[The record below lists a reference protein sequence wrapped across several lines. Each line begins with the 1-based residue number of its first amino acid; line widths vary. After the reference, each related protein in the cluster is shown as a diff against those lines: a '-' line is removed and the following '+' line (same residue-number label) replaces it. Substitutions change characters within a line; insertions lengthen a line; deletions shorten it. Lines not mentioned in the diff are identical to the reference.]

1 MKTFTICALLLAPA
15 TLFAQKNRITGII
28 DASHAVPLPGNVHV
42 SAQPQ
47 FDEGAADPAMKLNYV
62 TLTLRPSPAQQS
74 ELEQLLRDQQNPSSP
89 KFRKWLTPEQY
100 ADRFGASPADMA
112 KIVSW
117 LNSEGF
123 EVISTGRG
131 RRYIAFNAT
140 AEQIRTA
147 MHTEIHNYR
156 VDGELH
162 FANATPPEIPEAI
175 QDLVLEI
182 GNLNDFRA
190 RHMPVHQFPTGPLAS
205 LASPALGDQPE
216 TSNGKGGHQLAPGDV
231 WTIYDTA
238 RIYNAGYTGKGQK
251 IAIIDRSDVL
261 LSDIALFRNTFGLP
275 SVVPQRVLVAGATN
289 PGVTPNNQETN
300 LDLDWA
306 GAMAPNAQLLYVFA
320 PSEVTAVTYAID
332 QNLAPIISYSYYP
345 CELNN
350 SASTAG
356 SLQALA
362 QQGNAQGITWLACS
376 GDSGAEACDSNN
388 YTTVAGTHGTSV
400 SLVTAIP
407 EVTGVGGTTFVE
419 GSNPTT
425 YWAVFNGDLNAATAL
440 SYIPETA
447 WQGSGGGYSI
457 FYPKP
462 DWQVGVPN
470 TSAGA
475 WRGVPDVS
483 FSSDP
488 NHDGYYIFYNGAE
501 IVIAGTSIAT
511 PVFAG
516 MLALLNEYLGTNGLG
531 NINPNLYRLAQNTSN
546 VFHDVTTGN
555 NFHLCQK
562 GTPNCANGGSV
573 GYVAEPG
580 WDAVTGLGSVDGYN
594 LLAQWGDGVVGTSIN
609 VAANPSS
616 VALNSQTVLTA
627 TVKSSSSSITPT
639 GSVAFTF
646 GNTSLGSATLSG
658 SGSTASA
665 SLTVYGSQLT
675 AGNDLISVN
684 YGGDRNVN
692 GSTTTVTVNVTVPAT
707 SSAVIPSINPNPV
720 FQTTPDAQGYSWFYT
735 VQLSEVAGTS
745 TTLTGFTIDGTD
757 YSSSIGGFF
766 GTSTIPANGTLSASL
781 REAGVTVPATRIF
794 SFTGRDSSGRT
805 WTQQTTAKFL
815 GTQISASMQLI
826 GLPTTVRQDPTQT
839 PDCQYS
845 QALGIQELNGHSVT
859 LTRFLAAGADYTNQL
874 TEFFGSIVLPAF
886 GSLQTGVC
894 WDLTGDTIP
903 ETLIYEIDGVDD
915 QGNAVSATVSAYFE
929 GAASNPGALTT
940 SADPNNDVIVLTA
953 ADSTKSATTTMKVS
967 VGSGQAWS
975 ITTFPSNRTASWLVA
990 YPLSGTGPATVNIAA
1005 SAAGLD
1011 NGLHQAT
1018 LVVQSVNSLPEFTP
1032 VALNF
1037 VVGRPQITSIVNG
1050 ASLTSTGLSPGLIFT
1065 LFGSGLGPDAGQT
1078 LQLDTSGNVSGN
1090 LSGISVTVN
1099 GSYSPLLYVGQGQIN
1114 AVAPYEIAGSGT
1126 AQVQVLNNGV
1136 VSATTNVN
1144 VVATAP
1150 AIFSLGNGQG
1160 AILNQD
1166 GTVNGPANPAARG
1179 SVVSI
1184 YGTGEGQTNPP
1195 GVDGAIANESL
1206 AGLPRPAAPFSI
1218 SIGGIAASYTY
1229 AGTAPQSF
1237 AGFFQ
1242 VNAVIHANAGTGNL
1256 PVILVVGGVSSKP
1269 LNVAVQ

>member
-1 MKTFTICALLLAPA
+1 MKAYAILALVPA
-15 TLFAQKNRITGII
+15 ALFAQKDRIVGSI
-28 DASHAVPLPGNVHV
+28 DASRRIAIQGNVHA

-47 FDEGAADPAMKLNYV
+47 FDEGPSDPSMKLNYV
-62 TLTLRPSPAQQS
+62 TLTLRTSPTQQA
-74 ELEQLLRDQQNPSSP
+74 ELEQLLRDQQNPSSS

-117 LNSEGF
+117 LTSEGF
-123 EVISTGRG
+123 EIISTGRG
-131 RRYIAFNAT
+131 RRHVAFNAT
-140 AEQIRTA
+140 AEQIRSA
-147 MHTEIHNYR
+147 LHTEIHNYR

-175 QDLVLEI
+175 QDMVWEI
-182 GNLNDFRA
+182 SNLNDFRA
-190 RHMPVHQFPTGPLAS
+190 RHMPMRPVPVGPRA
-205 LASPALGDQPE
+205 QPE

-231 WTIYDTA
+231 YTIYDTN
-238 RIYNAGYTGKGQK
+238 RIYTAGYTGKGQK

-350 SASTAG
+350 SANTAG
-356 SLQALA
+356 SFQALA

-388 YTTVAGTHGTSV
+388 YATVAATHGLSV

-419 GSNPTT
+419 GSSPTN

-440 SYIPETA
+440 SYIPETS

-462 DWQVGVPN
+462 DWQVGVPT
-470 TSAGA
+470 TSTGA

-488 NHDGYYIFYNGAE
+488 SHDAYYIFYQGAE
-501 IVIAGTSIAT
+501 ITIGGTSIAT

-516 MLALLNEYLGTNGLG
+516 ILALLNEYLGTNGLG

-555 NFHLCQK
+555 NFHVCQK
-562 GTPNCANGGSV
+562 GTPNCPGGGSV

-594 LLAQWGDGVVGTSIN
+594 LLAQWGNGVVGTTIS
-609 VAANPSS
+609 VAANPPS

-627 TVKSSSSSITPT
+627 TVKSSSSGFTPT
-639 GSVAFTF
+639 GSVSFTF
-646 GNTSLGSATLSG
+646 GNTSLGSAALSG
-658 SGSTASA
+658 SGAIATA
-665 SLTVYGSQLT
+665 SLTVFGSQLT
-675 AGNDLISVN
+675 AGNNAISVT
-684 YGGDRNVN
+684 YGGDKNVN
-692 GSTTTVTVNVTVPAT
+692 GSSGSITLSVTVPSAA
-707 SSAVIPSINPNPV
+707 SAVIPSIVPNPIYEGS
-720 FQTTPDAQGYSWFYT
+720 PDPQGYAWFYT
-735 VQLSEVAGTS
+735 VQLSEVAGSS

-757 YSSSIGGFF
+757 YSSSIATFF
-766 GTSTIPANGTLSASL
+766 GTASIPANGTLSASL
-781 REAGVTVPATRIF
+781 RATNLAVPLKRVFVF
-794 SFTGRDSSGRT
+794 SGRDSGGRT
-805 WTQQTTAKFL
+805 WTQQATAQFL
-815 GTQISASMQLI
+815 GSQISASMALI
-826 GLPTTVRQDPTQT
+826 GAPSIVLQDPTQSS
-839 PDCQYS
+839 DCQYS
-845 QALGIQELNGHSVT
+845 QNLGIQEMTGHSVT
-859 LTRFLAAGADYTNQL
+859 LTRFLAAGADYTSQISY
-874 TEFFGSIVLPAF
+874 FFGSTILSAF
-886 GSLQTGVC
+886 GSLQTGIC
-894 WDLTGDTIP
+894 WDLTGDTLP
-903 ETLIYEIDGVDD
+903 ENLGYEIDGIDD
-915 QGNAVSATVSAYFE
+915 QGNAVSATTSTYFAT
-929 GAASNPGALTT
+929 AAAKPGILST
-940 SADPNNDVIVLTA
+940 SANVVPMAV
-953 ADSTKSATTTMKVS
+953 ADSTKSATVTLAVKVNT
-967 VGSGQAWS
+967 GQAWS
-975 ITTFPSNRTASWLVA
+975 ITTFPSNRTATWLVV
-990 YPLSGTGPATVNIAA
+990 YPLSGIGPATVNIAA
-1005 SAAGLD
+1005 SGTGLD

-1018 LVVQSVNSLPEFTP
+1018 LVVQSTDALPEYLTIN
-1032 VALNF
+1032 VNL
-1037 VVGRPQITSIVNG
+1037 VVGQPKISSIANG
-1050 ASLTSTGLSPGLIFT
+1050 ASLTNTGLSPGLIFT
-1065 LFGSGLGPDAGQT
+1065 LFGSGLGPDIGQT
-1078 LQLDTSGNVSGN
+1078 LQLDGNGNVASN
-1090 LSGISVTVN
+1090 LFGIQVMVN
-1099 GSYSPLLYVGQGQIN
+1099 GTAAPLLYVGQGQIN
-1114 AVAPYEIAGSGT
+1114 AVAPYEIAGSSNAT
-1126 AQVQVLNNGV
+1126 IQVLNNGV
-1136 VSATTNVN
+1136 QSSNTNIS
-1144 VVATAP
+1144 VVASAP

-1166 GTVNGPANPAARG
+1166 GTVNGPSNPAARG

-1184 YGTGEGQTNPP
+1184 YATGEGQTNPP
-1195 GVDGAIANESL
+1195 GVDGAIANEPL
-1206 AGLPRPAAPFSI
+1206 AGLPRPAAQFSLT
-1218 SIGGIAASYTY
+1218 IGGQTAQYTY

-1242 VNAVIHANAGTGNL
+1242 VNAVIPNVASGAQ
-1256 PVILVVGGVSSKP
+1256 PVVLKVGSATSQP
-1269 LNVAVQ
+1269 LNVVVQ